1 MTFYTQ
7 AIRIPSNTNP
17 HYGSISADGAESRS
31 FRDVVGSFAGS
42 YSRASLSIAENLIV
56 HDSNDDAGEH
66 NKNYLVQTLS
76 NRSIASTQ
84 FFPPLSR
91 HTTIASVL
99 SYQFGAEDLEQSTFV
114 QSVFNSINLLV
125 GIGILALP
133 LAFRYAGWVM
143 GSVIFFF
150 CVFTTNYT
158 AKILGKCLDFRPGLC
173 TYGDM
178 GEIAFGER
186 GRALIGGIF
195 MVELVAIGVTL
206 IILLGDGIQSL
217 FGRFNAF
224 TIGLMLFAILT
235 PTLFFPIRRLVFT
248 SVIGIVTCISLV
260 IIVLYDGFTKIEH
273 PGSLWEPMETELI
286 PSDIAN
292 FPLSFGLMMAGF
304 TGHSVFPAIYRDM
317 KDPKEYNQMIN
328 ITYVL
333 TVFLYCTMAGAGY
346 LMFGLDTMQEVIN
359 DFSLDNDTKVNMT
372 DYTKFGPYPWVQ
384 QMVEPLSCLANSI
397 DAYCKIWAYDEALVS
412 ELGILVPWKTF
423 S

>member
-195 MVELVAIGVTL
+195 MVELVAIGFE
-206 IILLGDGIQSL
+206 Q
-217 FGRFNAF
+217 
-224 TIGLMLFAILT
+224 
-235 PTLFFPIRRLVFT
+235 
-248 SVIGIVTCISLV
+248 
-260 IIVLYDGFTKIEH
+260 
-273 PGSLWEPMETELI
+273 ETELI